1 MPPFSLSGKQ
11 AIPPLGL
18 LSLLRLLF
26 SEVRLA
32 YREIRGSLSVL
43 QPDMLHP
50 LLTRWLESKKLT
62 PFPFQQEVWTRSING
77 ESGLLH
83 APTGFG
89 KTLAVWLG
97 PLSQSLDSLDLS
109 KNEMPQAAQLARL
122 PCEVLWIT
130 PLRALSQDTLRAL
143 REPMS
148 DLGIPWPVEART
160 GDTSSYKKAKLREK
174 FPHTLVTTPES
185 LSLMLTHPDTRQK
198 LSRLKHVIVDEWHEL
213 LGTKRGIQTELCL
226 ARLRKWRP
234 GKKLRTWGLSATLGN
249 LTEAAKPLYR
259 HQDSLPKNFHIV
271 SADMEK
277 KIEITTMIP
286 SEIESFPWAGHL
298 GTKLAGRV
306 LRQIEKA
313 NTTLLF
319 TNTRNQA
326 ETWFQRLA
334 EMKCFPDNQI
344 ALHHGSLDRGERT
357 LVEAGLREG
366 TLRCVVCTSS
376 LDLGV
381 DFSPVDQVIQVGS
394 PKGIARLT
402 QRAGRA
408 GHSPGQISRIFCV
421 PTNALELVEFSAARD
436 AWERREIE
444 SRRMLDKPLD
454 VLVQHL
460 VTLVLGQPARPEEL
474 WEEVVSTHSYHA
486 LTAAEWQ
493 WCLAFITNGGALAQY
508 PQYRKAVVID
518 GLLSVPDKRTAQ
530 LHRLNIGTITS
541 DSAIVVKFTGGR
553 ILGSLEESFISRLKP
568 GKQFVFAGRR
578 LELIRFHKLT
588 ATVKM
593 ASKKSG
599 GDIPSWAGG
608 RLPLSS
614 ELAQA
619 VARQLHSPTDN
630 EEMRAVE
637 PILKIQKAWSAIPTA
652 KKLLVEFTRSREG
665 EHLFFYPFAGR
676 LVHEGL
682 ASLTAY
688 RIARRSGESVHTTQN
703 DYGFSLTAPKGLSL
717 DENILRDALSPE
729 NLEDDLLSCMNTAEM
744 SRRQFRSIARVAG
757 LLVPDLP
764 GNRRPARDLQV
775 SARLLFEVFSR
786 YDPDNLLLEQSRREI
801 LEGQLELAR
810 LNQTLGAILK
820 NPFQLME
827 TERLTPMA
835 FPLWADRLS
844 AYLPAGD
851 AATQLE
857 KMLLQLQAATR
868 K

>member
-1 MPPFSLSGKQ
+1 MAGRKSGIGAFGNPCAKR
-11 AIPPLGL
+11 AIRVSIALTL
-18 LSLLRLLF
+18 
-26 SEVRLA
+26 
-32 YREIRGSLSVL
+32 
-43 QPDMLHP
+43 MLHP
-50 LLTRWLESKKLT
+50 LLNRWLDSKKWT
-62 PFPFQQEVWTRSING
+62 PFPFQEDVWQRSLNG

-97 PLSQSLDSLDLS
+97 PLSRSLSALNLS
-109 KNEMPQAAQLARL
+109 EGELPSPTQLAQL

-148 DLGIPWPVEART
+148 DLGISWPAEART
-160 GDTSSYKKAKLREK
+160 GDTSAYRKAKLREK

-185 LSLMLTHPDTRQK
+185 LSLMLTHPDTRGK
-198 LSRLKHVIVDEWHEL
+198 LAHLKCVIVDEWHEL

-226 ARLRKWRP
+226 ARLRKWHP
-234 GKKLRTWGLSATLGN
+234 GKTLQTWGLSATLGN

-259 HQDSLPKNFHIV
+259 HQKSVPKNFHIV
-271 SADMEK
+271 SADLK
-277 KIEITTMIP
+277 KEIEIATMIP
-286 SEIESFPWAGHL
+286 DEIESFPWAGHL
-298 GTKLAGRV
+298 GTRLVGRV
-306 LRQIEKA
+306 ARQIEA
-313 NTTLLF
+313 SRTTLLF

-326 ETWFQRLA
+326 ETWFQRLS
-334 EMKCFPDNQI
+334 ELKCFPENEI
-344 ALHHGSLDRGERT
+344 ALHHGSLDREERGI
-357 LVEAGLREG
+357 VETGLREG

-408 GHSPGQISRIFCV
+408 GHSPGQVSRIFCV
-421 PTNALELVEFSAARD
+421 PTNALELIEFSAARD
-436 AWERREIE
+436 AWQRQEIE
-444 SRRMLDKPLD
+444 SRRMLNKPLD
-454 VLVQHL
+454 VLVQHI
-460 VTLVLGQPARPEEL
+460 VTLVLGQPAKTEDLRKEIFF
-474 WEEVVSTHSYHA
+474 THSYHT
-486 LTAAEWQ
+486 LTEAEWQ

-508 PQYRKAVVID
+508 PQYRKAVLDNGI
-518 GLLSVPDKRTAQ
+518 LSVPDKRTAQ

-541 DSAIVVKFTGGR
+541 DAAVSIKFVGGR
-553 ILGSLEESFISRLKP
+553 TLGSLEESFISRLKP

-593 ASKKSG
+593 ASKATG

-614 ELAQA
+614 ELAQS
-619 VARQLHSPTDN
+619 VARQLQSPSDN
-630 EEMRAVE
+630 AEMRAIA
-637 PILKIQKAWSAIPTA
+637 PILKIQKAWSAIPTS
-652 KKLLVEFTRSREG
+652 KKLLVEFTNSREG
-665 EHLFFYPFAGR
+665 SHLFFYPFAGR

-688 RIARRSGESVHTTQN
+688 RISRYSGESIHTTQN
-703 DYGFSLTAPKGLSL
+703 DYGFSLTARHGLSL
-717 DENILRDALSPE
+717 DEKILRDALSPE
-729 NLEDDLLSCMNTAEM
+729 NLEEDLLSCMNIAEM
-744 SRRQFRSIARVAG
+744 SRRQFRIVARVAG
-757 LLVPDLP
+757 LLIPDLP
-764 GNRRPARDLQV
+764 GNRRPVRDLQV
-775 SARLLFEVFSR
+775 SARLLFEVFTR

-810 LNQTLGAILK
+810 LGETLKSISEK
-820 NPFQLME
+820 PFQLIE
-827 TERLTPMA
+827 TERLSPMA

-851 AATQLE
+851 AATLLE
-857 KMLLQLQAATR
+857 KMLLQLQAAS
-868 K
+868 KK

>member
-1 MPPFSLSGKQ
+1 
-11 AIPPLGL
+11 
-18 LSLLRLLF
+18 
-26 SEVRLA
+26 
-32 YREIRGSLSVL
+32 
-43 QPDMLHP
+43 MLHP
-50 LLTRWLESKKLT
+50 LLTRWLKSKNWT
-62 PFPFQQEVWTRSING
+62 PFPFQEEVWKRSMDG
-77 ESGLLH
+77 QSGLLH

-97 PLSQSLDSLDLS
+97 PLSQSLDNLALS
-109 KNEMPQAAQLARL
+109 GEEKPSPGQLARL

-130 PLRALSQDTLRAL
+130 PLRALSQDTLHAL
-143 REPMS
+143 REPMT
-148 DLGIPWPVEART
+148 DLGIAWPIEART
-160 GDTSSYKKAKLREK
+160 GDTSAYKKAKLREK

-185 LSLMLTHPDTRQK
+185 LSPMLTHPDTRQK
-198 LSRLKHVIVDEWHEL
+198 LSQLKHVIVDEWHEL

-226 ARLRKWRP
+226 ARLRKWHP
-234 GKKLRTWGLSATLGN
+234 GKKLRTWGLSATIGN
-249 LTEAAKPLYR
+249 LNEAAKPLYR
-259 HQDSLPKNFHIV
+259 HQRSLPKNFHIV
-271 SADMEK
+271 SADLEK

-286 SEIESFPWAGHL
+286 GEIESFPWAGHL
-298 GTKLAGRV
+298 GTRLVGNVVK
-306 LRQIEKA
+306 QIEKA
-313 NTTLLF
+313 RTTLLF

-334 EMKCFPDNQI
+334 ELNRFPENEI
-344 ALHHGSLDRGERT
+344 ALHHGSLDREERT
-357 LVEAGLREG
+357 LVETGLREG
-366 TLRCVVCTSS
+366 SMRCVVCTSS

-394 PKGIARLT
+394 PRGIARLT

-408 GHSPGQISRIFCV
+408 GHSPGQVSRIFCV

-436 AWERREIE
+436 AWQRKEIE
-444 SRRMLDKPLD
+444 SRRMLAKPLD

-460 VTLVLGQPARPEEL
+460 VTLVLGKPAKPENL
-474 WEEVVSTHSYHA
+474 RKEVFSTHSYHT
-486 LTAAEWQ
+486 LTEVEWQ

-508 PQYRKAVVID
+508 PQYRKAVLTD
-518 GLLSVPDKRTAQ
+518 GMLSVPDKRTAQ

-541 DSAIVVKFTGGR
+541 DAAITIKFMGGR
-553 ILGSLEESFISRLKP
+553 TLGSVEESFISRLKP

-578 LELIRFHKLT
+578 LELVRFHKLT

-593 ASKKSG
+593 AAKKTG

-614 ELAQA
+614 ELAHA
-619 VARQLHSPTDN
+619 VARQLHSPSDN
-630 EEMRAVE
+630 EEMRAVA
-637 PILKIQKAWSAIPTA
+637 PILKIQRDWSAIPTD

-688 RIARRSGESVHTTQN
+688 RISRRSGESIHTTQN
-703 DYGFSLTAPKGLSL
+703 DYGFSLTARKGLSL
-717 DENILRDALSPE
+717 DENILRDALSPG
-729 NLEDDLLSCMNTAEM
+729 NLEEDLLACMNTAEM
-744 SRRQFRSIARVAG
+744 SRRQFRSVARVAG

-786 YDPDNLLLEQSRREI
+786 YDPGNLLLEQSRREI

-810 LNQTLGAILK
+810 LDENLKAISK
-820 NPFQLME
+820 KPFELIE
-827 TERLTPMA
+827 TEQLTPMA

-851 AATQLE
+851 AATRLE

>member
-1 MPPFSLSGKQ
+1 M
-11 AIPPLGL
+11 AIK
-18 LSLLRLLF
+18 
-26 SEVRLA
+26 SE
-32 YREIRGSLSVL
+32 
-43 QPDMLHP
+43 MLHP
-50 LLTRWLESKKLT
+50 LLKRWLESKGWEA
-62 PFPFQQEVWTRSING
+62 FHFQEENWKRYLEGS
-77 ESGLLH
+77 SGLLH

-97 PLSQSLDSLDLS
+97 PLSESLGALGISEGEIPS
-109 KNEMPQAAQLARL
+109 KAQLAAL

-143 REPMS
+143 REPMD
-148 DLGIPWPVEART
+148 DLGIAWPIEART
-160 GDTSSYKKAKLREK
+160 GDTSSYRKAKLREK

-185 LSLMLTHPDTRQK
+185 LSLMLTHPDTRKK
-198 LSRLKHVIVDEWHEL
+198 LAHLKCVIVDEWHEL

-226 ARLRKWRP
+226 ARLRKWR
-234 GKKLRTWGLSATLGN
+234 GTALRTWALSATLGN
-249 LTEAAKPLYR
+249 LEEAAKPLHK
-259 HQDSLPKNFHIV
+259 HQKSVPKNFHILP
-271 SADMEK
+271 ADLEK

-286 SEIESFPWAGHL
+286 DEIESFPWAGHL
-298 GTKLAGRV
+298 GTRLVGRV
-306 LRQIEKA
+306 ARQIREA

-319 TNTRNQA
+319 TNTRNQT
-326 ETWFQRLA
+326 ENWFQQLSGLGIFA
-334 EMKCFPDNQI
+334 DNEI
-344 ALHHGSLDRGERT
+344 ALHHGSLDREERA
-357 LVEAGLREG
+357 LVEAGLRDG

-408 GHSPGQISRIFCV
+408 GHSPNQISRIFCV

-444 SRRMLDKPLD
+444 ARRMLGKPLD

-460 VTLVLGQPARPEEL
+460 VSLVLGQPAKPEDLRKEIT
-474 WEEVVSTHSYHA
+474 SSHSYHD
-486 LTAAEWQ
+486 LTDAEWK
-493 WCLAFITNGGALAQY
+493 WCIAFITNGGALSQY
-508 PQYRKAVVID
+508 PQYKKAVLEG

-541 DSAIVVKFTGGR
+541 DAAITIKFTGGR
-553 ILGSLEESFISRLKP
+553 ILGSVEESFISKLKP
-568 GKQFVFAGRR
+568 GGQFVFAGRR
-578 LELIRFHKLT
+578 LELVRFHKLN
-588 ATVKM
+588 ATVRM
-593 ASKKSG
+593 ATKKTR
-599 GDIPSWAGG
+599 GDVPSWSGG

-614 ELAQA
+614 ELARS
-619 VARQLHSPTDN
+619 VARQLHTPTDN
-630 EEMRAVE
+630 AEMKAVA
-637 PILKIQKAWSAIPTA
+637 PILEIQKRWSSIPTA
-652 KKLLVEFTRSREG
+652 EKLLVEFTTSREG
-665 EHLFFYPFAGR
+665 EHLFFFPFAGR
-676 LVHEGL
+676 LAHEGL

-688 RIARRSGESVHTTQN
+688 RISQRSGESIHTTQN
-703 DYGFSLTAPKGLSL
+703 DYGFSLTARRGLSL
-717 DENILRDALSPE
+717 DEGVLREALSPE
-729 NLEDDLLSCMNTAEM
+729 NLEEDLLSCMNTAEM
-744 SRRQFRSIARVAG
+744 SRRQFRIIARVAG

-764 GNRRPARDLQV
+764 GNRRPVRDLQV
-775 SARLLFEVFSR
+775 SARLLFEVFTR

-810 LNQTLGAILK
+810 LEETLVSLAGKSFELV
-820 NPFQLME
+820 E

-857 KMLLQLQAATR
+857 KMLLRLQAET
-868 K
+868 KK